1 MFSRL
6 WKININSI
14 QGGHVKE
21 IPFLDLQAQYRS
33 IKSEIDEV
41 VINVITE
48 AAFIGGHYLSDFE
61 KSFAEF
67 TGRKYSAGVSSGT
80 SALFLVL
87 KSLGIGSG
95 DVVIVPAF
103 SFIATAEAVT
113 WVGARIR
120 FVDVKKEDL
129 LIDVEKIDYDDC
141 VKAVIPVD
149 IFGKML
155 NPTALLISAIENEVK
170 LIWDC
175 AQSHGAAVILDDH
188 IKKAGSI
195 GIASCFSF
203 YPGKNLGAYGDGGA
217 VVTDSEIIDK
227 KVRMLSNH
235 GRESKFDHLV
245 PGYNERLDGIQA
257 AVLDVKLKH
266 MEKWNEKRRVLAR
279 IYKERF
285 IPIDIW
291 FQSVSEKDIPVYHLF
306 VIQHSKRD
314 ELRDFLFK
322 KGISTGIHYPIAL
335 PGLKAYRDLGHVQ
348 SDFPVAEQAA
358 AEVLS
363 LPIYPEMSEDD
374 VHYVSDAVIE
384 FVKEKGL

>member
-1 MFSRL
+1 M
-6 WKININSI
+6 
-14 QGGHVKE
+14 KE

-33 IKSEIDEV
+33 IKSEIDEA
-41 VINVITE
+41 VIKVITD
-48 AAFIGGHYLSDFE
+48 AAFIGGHYVNDFE

-67 TGRKYSAGVSSGT
+67 TGRKYAVGVSSGT

-87 KSLGIGSG
+87 KSLGIGRG
-95 DVVIVPAF
+95 DVVIIPAF

-113 WVGARIR
+113 WAGAKIR
-120 FVDVKKEDL
+120 FVDVKIEDL
-129 LIDVEKIDYDDC
+129 LIDIEKIDYDDC

-149 IFGKML
+149 IFGKMI
-155 NPTALLISAIENEVK
+155 NPTDLLISAIENEVK

-175 AQSHGAAVILDDH
+175 AQSHGAAVILDDQ
-188 IKKAGSI
+188 IKKSGSI

-217 VVTDSEIIDK
+217 VVTDSEIIDRNI
-227 KVRMLSNH
+227 RMLSNH

-257 AVLDVKLKH
+257 AVLDVKLKY
-266 MEKWNEKRRVLAR
+266 MEKWNDKRRELAR
-279 IYKERF
+279 IYKERL
-285 IPIDIW
+285 IPVDIW
-291 FQSVSEKDIPVYHLF
+291 FQSVSEKDLPVYHLF

-314 ELRDFLFK
+314 ELREFLFK

-335 PGLKAYRDLGHVQ
+335 PGLKAYRDLGHVPG
-348 SDFPVAEQAA
+348 DFPVAEQAVA
-358 AEVLS
+358 KVLS

-374 VHYVSDAVIE
+374 VHYVADAVVE